1 MGTALG
7 AAGSPGLTGALASGY
22 HGPPELTVTRALT
35 EWTFDPWMLALIV
48 LLGACYLTGV
58 RRVRA
63 GQAAG
68 VRRVRAEQAA
78 LPPAR
83 ASAAPASTTRA
94 STAWP
99 VARPIWFC
107 GLGLGFLVIATM
119 SWVSVYQSVLL
130 YPRAVQTVL
139 LVLVVPLFL
148 ALGRPLTLFA
158 TVFPGPG
165 ARLEAVIR
173 SRAAR
178 ILTFP
183 AITTLAL
190 VAVPFVMYF
199 TSWYTAVF
207 HSGPLR
213 EVTYLILMV
222 PGYVFFWTLL
232 RVDPVPKEY
241 PYVVSMWIT
250 GAEVIGDAFFGIAVI
265 ADQNLIGAGYF
276 HALARPWGPTLAT
289 DQVVAG
295 GVLWILGD
303 LVGLP
308 FLAAQL
314 IHLMREDESDAARID
329 AELDAQQA
337 QLDAERAQQ
346 SRLQPA
352 THPAASARHPGAPGQ
367 SAAPGQ
373 PAALGQSA
381 DSGQPAALGQSA
393 DSGQPRVPGQSAH
406 PDESVDP
413 GQSRKPGQSAESATS
428 DQPADEQQPQG
439 SQLWWENDPR
449 FTSRFKP
456 TS

>member
-1 MGTALG
+1 MG
-7 AAGSPGLTGALASGY
+7 SALASGY
-22 HGPPELTVTRALT
+22 HGPPELTVTRALA
-35 EWTFDPWMLALIV
+35 EWTLDPWMLALIV
-48 LLGACYLTGV
+48 VLGGGYL
-58 RRVRA
+58 
-63 GQAAG
+63 AG
-68 VRRVRAEQAA
+68 VRRVRAK
-78 LPPAR
+78 
-83 ASAAPASTTRA
+83 
-94 STAWP
+94 TAWP

-119 SWVSVYQSVLL
+119 SWVGVYQSILL

-148 ALGRPLTLFA
+148 ALGRPVTLFA
-158 TVFPGPG
+158 TVFPRAG

-183 AITTLAL
+183 AITVFAL

-207 HSGPLR
+207 HSTTLR
-213 EVTYLILMV
+213 ELTYLILMV

-232 RVDPVPKEY
+232 RVDPVPKKY
-241 PYVVSMWIT
+241 PYAVSMWIT

-265 ADQNLIGAGYF
+265 ANQNLIAAGYF

-289 DQVVAG
+289 DEVIAG

-314 IHLMREDESDAARID
+314 IHMMREDESDAAQID

-337 QLDAERAQQ
+337 QLDTERGARPA
-346 SRLQPA
+346 RLEPASKPASPRPAGPARSGHPSEPGEPA
-352 THPAASARHPGAPGQ
+352 T
-367 SAAPGQ
+367 
-373 PAALGQSA
+373 
-381 DSGQPAALGQSA
+381 
-393 DSGQPRVPGQSAH
+393 
-406 PDESVDP
+406 PDE
-413 GQSRKPGQSAESATS
+413 
-428 DQPADEQQPQG
+428 PADEQEPQG